1 MSTPGFLNPETFEI
15 LPNARLSR
23 TARDVFDILTARQE
37 PGGTVRIR
45 QDEIAAR
52 LGVTQAS
59 VSRAM
64 SRLKDKGIIEGRQ
77 RQGTILIHPL
87 LAGYQSPAHM
97 INHIHDPP
105 HLHLASQLP
114 QRRHPPTQAQRPPNP
129 HRLRPRPRR
138 QQHHPHT
145 PDQTNPP
152 PRRLRRRLIWCAG

>member
-37 PGGTVRIR
+37 PGGAVHIR
-45 QDEIAAR
+45 QDDIAAR
-52 LGVTQAS
+52 LGITQAS

-64 SRLKDKGIIEGRQ
+64 SQLKDKGIIEGRQ

-97 INHIHDPP
+97 INHIHDPHTYIWP
-105 HLHLASQLP
+105 LNFPSADIRPPRRNDPRTHTDFDPDPDGNNTTPAPQPKPTLHLA
-114 QRRHPPTQAQRPPNP
+114 
-129 HRLRPRPRR
+129 
-138 QQHHPHT
+138 
-145 PDQTNPP
+145 
-152 PRRLRRRLIWCAG
+152 G